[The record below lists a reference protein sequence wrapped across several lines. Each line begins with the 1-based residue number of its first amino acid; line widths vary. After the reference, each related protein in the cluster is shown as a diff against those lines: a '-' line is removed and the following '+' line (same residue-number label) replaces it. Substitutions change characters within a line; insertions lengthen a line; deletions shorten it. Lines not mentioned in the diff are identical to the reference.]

1 MPKVDL
7 IDPAGGLGVAND
19 PVRDSTASSGVSND
33 MADEFA
39 LALLNRTNPERGDL
53 SDAEIVDVPIAPEV
67 ASAARPKLDWYHP
80 DEVRKRSAG
89 KSVVF
94 LSAYGAGRYHGEYS
108 PGLSKTEAKQA
119 ADAFY
124 QGVREGSKD
133 PGYAISYEWDR
144 EITSEG
150 LKEAPGPETPT
161 ERTATTMDGKG
172 GRDSKFAVIALGG
185 AALLGI
191 VAAAFSAR
199 SSGKK
204 TAAKVPQPPA
214 SPPVPTG
221 FVPPAA
227 PPVTQ
232 PPHSAPPARTSPA
245 EPQPEY
251 TPTPTNRPVSSP
263 PIVFNPTVLFDFG
276 ADDFNQNRNTGIV
289 PPDDTGVA
297 VTRLITFG
305 PGEYDSA
312 TGILNRTN
320 RTLSSGELQRLEAAG
335 LNVPPRSGSGSTGYL
350 QPGDALVPD
359 LTPEQYSTMWLESY
373 NAGYKYGARLKKADA
388 ANKVVSLAH
397 IDGQRAGFLGL
408 APSPPAAEPGRTEY
422 LQGYELGKVT
432 DKEAGGAALVKAEAS
447 AWGSWDAV
455 RGVPARSGPPA
466 HHVSA
471 ANA

>member
-1 MPKVDL
+1 
-7 IDPAGGLGVAND
+7 
-19 PVRDSTASSGVSND
+19 

-39 LALLNRTNPERGDL
+39 LVLPSRSSPQNSAHPE
-53 SDAEIVDVPIAPEV
+53 AAIIDVPMDLDSSKTSRSLKPDIEAMRKRTEGKSLAVLDAYYRGHNSGTHAPGSV
-67 ASAARPKLDWYHP
+67 AEAKEAAR
-80 DEVRKRSAG
+80 
-89 KSVVF
+89 
-94 LSAYGAGRYHGEYS
+94 
-108 PGLSKTEAKQA
+108 
-119 ADAFY
+119 AFY
-124 QGVREGSKD
+124 QGRRDVETGRPHRYLTEWAITFDGIEKTGEDEPDGPKVASLNMGTRQEGNL
-133 PGYAISYEWDR
+133 G
-144 EITSEG
+144 
-150 LKEAPGPETPT
+150 
-161 ERTATTMDGKG
+161 ATVALI
-172 GRDSKFAVIALGG
+172 AVGG
-185 AALLGI
+185 AALLGLA
-191 VAAAFSAR
+191 AAAFSAR

-221 FVPPAA
+221 FVPPAV
-227 PPVTQ
+227 PPATQ
-232 PPHSAPPARTSPA
+232 PPQSTPPARTSTA
-245 EPQPEY
+245 EPPREY
-251 TPTPTNRPVSSP
+251 TPTPTNRPLSSP
-263 PIVFNPTVLFDFG
+263 PIVFNPTALFDFG

-335 LNVPPRSGSGSTGYL
+335 LNVPPPSGSGSTGYL

-408 APSPPAAEPGRTEY
+408 AASPPAAEPGRTEY